1 MRDRSGRQDGR
12 TAAWSGKGVVG
23 NLGAGQMADHGAQ
36 LEASNLYTLQQGKS
50 SRNLTHVFKIFLTF

>member
-1 MRDRSGRQDGR
+1 MGQERRQEQLRDRSGRQDGR

-36 LEASNLYTLQQGKS
+36 LEASNYTLS
-50 SRNLTHVFKIFLTF
+50 SKARAAGT